1 VTPLTVGVEE
11 EFLLID
17 PASGTPVELAPVVLA
32 ASADLPPAAPDAAVH
47 AELLGTQVEAATGIC
62 RSMAE
67 LRGQVERGRARL
79 ATAAAGRGALLISS
93 GTPVLAGATPAFGPG
108 DRFER
113 IARTYAGLVADYQSC
128 GCHVH
133 VAVPDRELAVGVVNH
148 LAPWLPTLLALSANS
163 PYERGADTGYAS
175 WRMILQSRFP
185 GSGIAPWFGSAAAYD
200 EQVDRLVDCGVLA
213 DRSMSFWL
221 ARPSARFPTVEL
233 RVADA
238 AGTVAE
244 AVLQAALSRALVRT
258 ALDELAAGRE
268 ARPVNGQVAAA
279 ALWTAARHGLG
290 GPAVHLRAERT
301 APAEV
306 LLAELIAA
314 ATPALED
321 SGDLAAVRA
330 VVATLAAGGTGAERQ
345 RRAGRTGLL
354 GVVRMLANQTLETP
368 IPELSGQ
375 P

>member
-11 EFLLID
+11 EFLLVD
-17 PASGTPVELAPVVLA
+17 PASGTPVQLASSVLGA
-32 ASADLPPAAPDAAVH
+32 AAELPPAAPDAAVH

-79 ATAAAGRGALLISS
+79 ATAAAGRGALLIST
-93 GTPVLAGATPAFGPG
+93 GTPVLAGAAPAFGSG
-108 DRFER
+108 ERFER
-113 IARTYAGLVADYQSC
+113 IARTYTGLVADYQSC

-133 VAVPDRELAVGVVNH
+133 IGVPDRELAVGVVNH
-148 LAPWLPTLLALSANS
+148 LAPWLPTLLALSVNS
-163 PYERGADTGYAS
+163 PYERGTDTGHAS
-175 WRMILQSRFP
+175 WRMVLQSRFP

-200 EQVDRLVDCGVLA
+200 EQVDRLVGCGVLA

-258 ALDELAAGRE
+258 ALDELAAGHP
-268 ARPVNGQVAAA
+268 ARPVNGQLAAA
-279 ALWTAARHGLG
+279 AVWTAARYGLG

-301 APAEV
+301 VPAEA
-306 LLAELIAA
+306 LLDELIAA
-314 ATPALED
+314 VTPALED

-330 VVATLAAGGTGAERQ
+330 AVATVAAGGTGADRQ

-354 GVVRMLANQTLETP
+354 DVVRMLANQTLETP